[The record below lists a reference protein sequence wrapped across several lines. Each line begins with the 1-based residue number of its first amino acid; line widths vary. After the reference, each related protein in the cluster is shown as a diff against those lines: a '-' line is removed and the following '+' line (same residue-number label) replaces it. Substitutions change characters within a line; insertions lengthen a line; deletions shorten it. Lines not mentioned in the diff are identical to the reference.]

1 MRVIW
6 PLLLASVWG
15 SPALAGEAPQR
26 RALNVNDLFELE
38 GIAHGYGGPFAFSPD
53 GRSLAFTRL
62 RPRKT
67 LADHQRE
74 FLIGN
79 DRGDVWLQEKPGDP
93 PVNLT
98 RGQDTASGWW
108 APQWSP
114 DGRWLAMLST
124 RDGRIRLWGW
134 KRASAELVRLVD
146 REVELVDYDR
156 PPFAWVSND
165 RILLPVVAGDTSRAP
180 IESDL
185 HAAPRLA
192 AQGWGNAK
200 AGTKAT
206 VSVLRSAGLEPASAP
221 SRGELLLV
229 DVGSGDARALV
240 SASTSG
246 WSPAPHGGAVAIAR
260 RTEVY
265 RPKPGEPLP
274 LRRIAPTPALG
285 RWAVEVHFLD
295 GRAML
300 DTGAAAKDAQPQSI
314 RWSDDG
320 RELAFLAFDG
330 ARPTTSRLFRID
342 VNARQVAAVELGPLD
357 LAPRGRSIAQIHWLP
372 SGDLMVAAALSGG
385 GVDAR
390 RDWWLL
396 TRDGRQ
402 RRLTADM
409 RVPPR
414 ELWAGRES
422 GTFFGSADGAL
433 WKLRPRSGI
442 LTNLTAGLEG
452 SVEGMEWPVALAWD
466 DRAQY
471 APAGARFADLFFSMR
486 KSGDRRSHRLD
497 TGTGRIMPLASP
509 GEGAGVVGFASATRS
524 VLQAVEGDEGTAIWR
539 SSVIAPGTADTLME
553 ANTFLKQIST
563 GPMRQIEYVGLDG
576 QALRAWLILPHGAES
591 GRRHPLLTWVHAGFV
606 AGPEPAYHHRLSYA
620 DALNLHVAAAQGY
633 AVLLPSMPVRT
644 PGDADDALLGL
655 PNGVLPAVQRAVDL
669 GLADET
675 RLFLGGHSFGGYS
688 TYGLVG
694 LTQRFK
700 AAVSLAG
707 MSNLVS
713 LYGTFDARL
722 RYGDHP
728 HENLTNI
735 TRMEAG
741 QTNVGGPPWEDLGRY
756 VRNSPI
762 GYVETMRTPLLIV
775 QGDLDFVPI
784 QQGEEVFTSLYRL
797 GRRAEFARYWG
808 EGHELRSP
816 ANIRDMW
823 SRVFAWF
830 DELGDI
836 ARDDEGRIRFDGDRP
851 RSREGAPAWTSERFL
866 RLEQSR
872 WDRRGEQGALP

>member
-1 MRVIW
+1 MWALW
-6 PLLLASVWG
+6 PLLLASAWG
-15 SPALAGEAPQR
+15 SPVLAGDAPQR
-26 RALNVNDLFELE
+26 RALNVNDLFEME
-38 GIAHGYGGPFAFSPD
+38 GIGHGYGGPFAFSPD

-67 LADHQRE
+67 LADHQME

-93 PVNLT
+93 AVNLT
-98 RGQDTASGWW
+98 RGQETASGWW

-134 KRASAELVRLVD
+134 KRGSAESVPLVD
-146 REVELVDYDR
+146 RDVELVDYDR
-156 PPFAWVSND
+156 PPFVWVSND
-165 RILLPVVAGDTSRAP
+165 LILLPVVARDVSRTP

-185 HAAPRLA
+185 HATPRLA
-192 AQGWGNAK
+192 AQGWADARTGKVAS
-200 AGTKAT
+200 
-206 VSVLRSAGLEPASAP
+206 VSVLRSAGVEPASAP
-221 SRGELLLV
+221 SQGELLLI
-229 DVGSGDARALV
+229 DVGSGDARVLV

-246 WSPAPHGGAVAIAR
+246 WSPAPRGGAVALAR
-260 RTEVY
+260 RTDIY
-265 RPKPGEPLP
+265 RPGPGEPLP

-295 GRAML
+295 GRAPL

-320 RELAFLAFDG
+320 RELAFLAFDE
-330 ARPTTSRLFRID
+330 ARPASSRLLRVD
-342 VNARQVAAVELGPLD
+342 VTARRVDEMGLGSLD
-357 LAPRGRSIAQIHWLP
+357 PAPQGRSIAQIHWLP
-372 SGDLMVAAALSGG
+372 SGDLMVAAAPSGN

-396 TRDGRQ
+396 SRDGTQ
-402 RRLTADM
+402 RCLTGNM
-409 RVPPR
+409 RSPPR
-414 ELWAGRES
+414 ELWGGRES
-422 GTFFGSADGAL
+422 GTFFGTAEGAL
-433 WKLRPRSGI
+433 WKLRPRSGTS
-442 LTNLTAGLEG
+442 TNLTTGLEG
-452 SVEGMEWPVALAWD
+452 SVEGMEWPVTVAWD

-471 APAGARFADLFFSMR
+471 APAGGHHAELFFSVR
-486 KSGDRRSHRLD
+486 KSGDRHSHRLD
-497 TGTGRIMPLASP
+497 TATGRMLPLGSP
-509 GEGAGVVGFASATRS
+509 AHGARVVGFAPGTRS
-524 VLQAVEGDEGTAIWR
+524 VLQAVEGDDGTAIWR
-539 SSVIAPGTADTLME
+539 SHLVTPGIADMLME
-553 ANTFLKQIST
+553 ANTFLKQVYS
-563 GPMRQIEYVGLDG
+563 GRMRQIEYVSLDG
-576 QALRAWLILPHGAES
+576 QVLRAWLILPDGPES

-606 AGPEPAYHHRLSYA
+606 AGPEPAYHHRVSYA

-644 PGDADDALLGL
+644 QGDPDDAMLGL
-655 PNGVLPAVQRAVDL
+655 PNGVLPAVQKAVDL
-669 GLADET
+669 GFADET

-688 TYGLVG
+688 TYGLVA

-707 MSNLVS
+707 LSNLVS

-728 HENLTNI
+728 HQNLTNI
-735 TRMEAG
+735 TRTESG
-741 QTNVGGPPWEDLGRY
+741 QTNVGGPPWDDLGRY
-756 VRNSPI
+756 MRNSPI
-762 GYVETMRTPLLIV
+762 GYVESMRTPVLIV

-823 SRVFAWF
+823 SRVLSWF
-830 DELGDI
+830 DEFGDI
-836 ARDDEGRIRFDGDRP
+836 VRDDEGHIRFDGDRP
-851 RSREGAPAWTSERFL
+851 RAREGAPAWTPERFL

-872 WDRRGEQGALP
+872 WEGSAGDGR